1 MGKAHRRK
9 ARRSESIEN
18 PSVPLDL
25 VSDEAFEAFGSSRS
39 VSGVRVTHRKALG
52 YPAVWRAVNLIAGDV
67 GKLPLQV
74 VKLSGKN
81 KEADPAHPA
90 YRLVRRKPNAYMTA
104 FVFKQTLQAHALT
117 HGNGYAYIERDGAGR
132 PVQLM
137 VLDPCRVVP
146 IIVNAVLWYVYTT
159 QQGQQRKLPADEVL
173 HIKGL
178 GWDGLE
184 GYPVLKIAQDALGA
198 AIAAR
203 DHSGR
208 YFKNGARPGGVIQH
222 TKTLTD
228 QARTRMRADW
238 ATIHQGLENA
248 HRVAILEEGATY
260 QGFASDARNAQ
271 LLETREFD
279 AREVANIFGVPTHKL
294 GDPSKVAYNS
304 LGEENQSYYD
314 DTLSRWLTVWSEECH
329 EKLLAEGEK
338 AKETHTI
345 DFDYQEIQRANLPQ
359 QVEFV
364 SKLVGSGVINPDE
377 GRGVFGFNP
386 IPGAKGDRYYVP
398 TTLTPV
404 DEAGTP
410 ETPPPAPATPPP
422 EPEPAPRKAP
432 AALRAVVADV
442 AGRMAKRLATHHE
455 KAARSDIA
463 GWLETGIRDHSGVIS
478 EAFGPVV
485 ALCRELGRAVPDAAG
500 VADQFLTRFSA
511 AVRAAAVDPVRIA
524 AETVSNLLPE

>member
-1 MGKAHRRK
+1 MSKTRRRK
-9 ARRSESIEN
+9 LRRDADES
-18 PSVPLDL
+18 PSVPLGWD
-25 VSDEAFEAFGSSRS
+25 SDELFEAVGGSRS
-39 VSGVRVTHRKALG
+39 VSGVRVTHKKALG

-74 VKLSGKN
+74 VKVSGKN
-81 KEADPAHPA
+81 KEPDPAHPA
-90 YRLVRRKPNAYMTA
+90 YRLVRRKPNEYMTA

-117 HGNGYAYIERDGAGR
+117 HGNGYAYIDRDGAGR
-132 PVQLM
+132 PVRLL
-137 VLDPCRVVP
+137 VLDPCQVVP
-146 IIVNAVLWYVYTT
+146 IVVDDVLWYVFTT
-159 QQGQQRKLPADEVL
+159 ASGERRKLPADQIL
-173 HIKGL
+173 HVKGL

-184 GYPVLKIAQDALGA
+184 GYPVLKIARDAIGA

-228 QARTRMRADW
+228 GARSRMRADW
-238 ATIHQGLENA
+238 NSIHQGLENA
-248 HRVAILEEGATY
+248 HKVAILEEGATY

-329 EKLLAEGEK
+329 EKLLTEEQK
-338 AKETHTI
+338 AKETHTV

-377 GRGVFGFNP
+377 GRGVFGYNP
-386 IPGAKGDRYYVP
+386 IPGERGDRYYVP
-398 TTLTPV
+398 TTLVPV
-404 DEAGTP
+404 DQAGEPKT
-410 ETPPPAPATPPP
+410 PAPA
-422 EPEPAPRKAP
+422 PEPAPRKAP

-442 AGRMAKRLATHHE
+442 AGRMARRLATHHD
-455 KAARSDIA
+455 KATRSDLA
-463 GWLETGIRDHSGVIS
+463 HWLEHGIREHSGVIS
-478 EAFGPVV
+478 EAFEPVIG
-485 ALCRELGRAVPDAAG
+485 LCRDLGRPVPELPGVVGQFMTRFAAAG
-500 VADQFLTRFSA
+500 RSKTPDSAQFATDFA
-511 AVRAAAVDPVRIA
+511 YF
-524 AETVSNLLPE
+524 LLPE